1 MKRDGRPQLSNVGYA
16 WDGDTIRVSL
26 TDDRAKTHNMR
37 RDPRVAFEV
46 TPPNFRGYVVLEGDA
61 DLGAVTTDPHDAAAD
76 DLVDLYRAIAG
87 EHEDWDDYRTA
98 MVREK
103 RLVLRLRPVRSYGF
117 AP

>member
-1 MKRDGRPQLSNVGYA
+1 
-16 WDGDTIRVSL
+16 
-26 TDDRAKTHNMR
+26 MR